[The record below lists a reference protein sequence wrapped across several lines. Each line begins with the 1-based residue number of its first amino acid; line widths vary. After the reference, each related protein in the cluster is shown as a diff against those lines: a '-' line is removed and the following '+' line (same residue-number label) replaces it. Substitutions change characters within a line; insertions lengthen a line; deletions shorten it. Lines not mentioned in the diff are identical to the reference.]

1 VRDPGG
7 DALTEQEQ
15 PINRVRRLLN
25 DRIRRHELKLLERL
39 RRYNHL
45 AEDGEKE
52 ERGFIDGLYSALGLV
67 VSVHHEEETVEMFE
81 SNTRP

>member
-1 VRDPGG
+1 M
-7 DALTEQEQ
+7 TEKKQQEEQ
-15 PINRVRRLLN
+15 ITRVRRLLN
-25 DRIRRHELKLLERL
+25 DRIRRHELKLVMRT
-39 RRYNHL
+39 RSGY
-45 AEDGEKE
+45 ADDGEKE